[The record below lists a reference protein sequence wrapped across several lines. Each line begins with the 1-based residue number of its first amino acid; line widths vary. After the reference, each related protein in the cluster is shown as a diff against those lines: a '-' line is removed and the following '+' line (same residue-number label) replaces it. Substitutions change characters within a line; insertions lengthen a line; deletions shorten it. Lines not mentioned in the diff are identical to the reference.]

1 MVISDQTS
9 EGRQQ
14 SNLKLVSRRPLLFS
28 PSSLKPVSRG
38 PLLREAR
45 ATGET
50 ATRSTRRPYRSSLTP
65 TSLFQRTPEA
75 NSRASSPCSE
85 FEQFQIVPVVETP
98 YLARAGK
105 NEFLN
110 LVPDI
115 EEIRP
120 G

>member
-1 MVISDQTS
+1 MTAVEFEISFPTPALVLAELSETS
-9 EGRQQ
+9 
-14 SNLKLVSRRPLLFS
+14 VA
-28 PSSLKPVSRG
+28 G
-38 PLLREAR
+38 P
-45 ATGET
+45 T
-50 ATRSTRRPYRSSLTP
+50 APGSTCHWRDGHRSTRRPYRSPLTP